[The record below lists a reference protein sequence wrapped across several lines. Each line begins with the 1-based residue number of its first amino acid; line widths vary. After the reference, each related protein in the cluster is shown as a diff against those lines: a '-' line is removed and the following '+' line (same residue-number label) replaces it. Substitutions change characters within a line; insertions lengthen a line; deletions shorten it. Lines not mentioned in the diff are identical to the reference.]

1 MATKNNDSRGL
12 AELEKEKV
20 SLKTRLQEAA
30 EEKQWGAVQ
39 ERSYAL
45 RATEV
50 RIEKAEK
57 KEKDLLRLSQLEA
70 RRRKLEAE
78 LPKAT
83 SDGNCAF
90 VGNVGKTLEDM
101 DREINDLRAKVRT
114 MLRRDAMHA
123 QREEGLLSGVAW

>member
-57 KEKDLLRLSQLEA
+57 KEKAPIKKSEKDQSE
-70 RRRKLEAE
+70 
-78 LPKAT
+78 T
-83 SDGNCAF
+83 
-90 VGNVGKTLEDM
+90 
-101 DREINDLRAKVRT
+101 
-114 MLRRDAMHA
+114 
-123 QREEGLLSGVAW
+123 EESK